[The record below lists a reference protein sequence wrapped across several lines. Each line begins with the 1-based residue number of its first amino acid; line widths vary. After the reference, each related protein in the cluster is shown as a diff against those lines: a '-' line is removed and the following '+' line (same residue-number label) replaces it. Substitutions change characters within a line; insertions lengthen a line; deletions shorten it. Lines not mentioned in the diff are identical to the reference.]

1 MKYTFPL
8 ALLLLA
14 FVNVWLIDRPAR
26 RPLPPPPT
34 QGETRIR
41 FGETEKKTDARRA
54 WIERLHRSAPGTDW
68 RAVEHQTRMER
79 HRANIRQ
86 GLGTRSGCEPGLF
99 ANGWLAGSWR
109 ERGSSNQA
117 GSVFD
122 TEYDPA
128 TNDLWLISAGGSL
141 WRGQL
146 DGSHWEIVNQGL
158 RFTPGLLAFIPN
170 GESRRLI
177 AFTGRLPHFSDDD
190 GYTWAPATGI
200 AHDDRWGN
208 IHAPILV
215 QDSIARI
222 YVLAKPS
229 YWADV
234 QLYRS
239 VDRGESYAPVS
250 TFNTNDF
257 NRLRLTTPHHYNK
270 MLLIEKSA
278 DDTGKIYHAD
288 PENGQLAWVNPGTNL
303 NFGGARAN
311 LAGCAIADSLVLY
324 AYTSPEEGIWEV
336 WRSVDEGMTWSKRGN
351 LPARPWEVGLFIN
364 PQQPDHLYM
373 GEVECYRSLD
383 GGQSWAKIN
392 DWWAYYGDVANT
404 LHADIMQ
411 FDAYQTAD
419 GQPFTLISN
428 HGGISVSH
436 DNLGTVQ
443 NIGLEELNVS
453 QYYSVRTDPT
463 NDQFVYAGSQDQ
475 GLQRS
480 GQFGEAGVTAFQQV
494 ISGDYGHLV
503 FSNDGQYLWTTYPG
517 GWVTYYELPQEE
529 ALSGDFELAS
539 EDESVWLPPLM
550 ESPFPNDK
558 GIYMAGG
565 NLNGG
570 PGSYLL
576 RLDPGPGGISA
587 TQHDFDFA
595 AASGEGELSA
605 IEASPLNPERW
616 YAATT
621 NGRFFTSDDAGQ
633 TWAQTLNF
641 IPEGHYL
648 YGQAVHA
655 SRQQPDEVW
664 LGGSGYS
671 NPPVYRSTDG
681 GQTFE
686 AYSEGLP
693 ATLVFG
699 FASTPDESLLFA
711 ATEAGPYVFIA
722 EEERWYYLGGSCAPA
737 QAYWSVEYLP
747 GQRTARFGTYG
758 RGIWDFELE
767 PAVATANATPAP
779 DRLMVIPNPVNG
791 PFRIQLPTG
800 HWHLQLADA
809 SGRPVQF
816 WEKAAGAIR
825 ADAANLPSGLYTL
838 YARSA
843 GHKALSAKVI
853 VQH

>member
-1 MKYTFPL
+1 MKYAFPL
-8 ALLLLA
+8 ALLLLFSA
-14 FVNVWLIDRPAR
+14 NVCLVDQPGR
-26 RPLPPPPT
+26 RAPMPLPT
-34 QGETRIR
+34 QGETLIY
-41 FGETEKKTDARRA
+41 GAEEKDKAAARQA
-54 WIERLHRSAPGTDW
+54 WIELLHGAAPGTDW
-68 RAVEHQTRMER
+68 RAIEHRTRMR
-79 HRANIRQ
+79 RQ
-86 GLGTRSGCEPGLF
+86 EAKTQGGIGFRSGCEQGLF
-99 ANGWLAGSWR
+99 AEGLLAGSWR
-109 ERGSSNQA
+109 ERGSINQA

-128 TNDLWLISAGGSL
+128 TDEIWLISAGGSL
-141 WRGQL
+141 WRGRL
-146 DGSHWEIVNQGL
+146 DGTQWEVANQDL
-158 RFTPGLLAFIPN
+158 RFTPGLLSFIPHE
-170 GESRRLI
+170 GGRRMI

-190 GYTWAPATGI
+190 GYTWEPAAGI
-200 AHDDRWGN
+200 AHNDRWGN
-208 IHAPILV
+208 IHSPILV
-215 QDSIARI
+215 RDSLSRI

-239 VDRGESYAPVS
+239 TDRGESYAPVS

-270 MLLIEKSA
+270 MFLIEKSA
-278 DDTGKIYHAD
+278 DNTGKIYQAN
-288 PENGQLAWVNPGTNL
+288 PSNGQLTWVNPGTNL

-311 LAGCAIADSLVLY
+311 LVGCAIADSLVLY
-324 AYTSPEEGIWEV
+324 AYTSPEEGIWEA

-351 LPARPWEVGLFIN
+351 LPARPWEVGLFVS
-364 PQQPDHLYM
+364 PQNPDHLYM

-392 DWWAYYGDVANT
+392 DWWAYYSDVANT

-428 HGGISVSH
+428 HGGISVSY
-436 DNLGTVQ
+436 DNLETVQ
-443 NIGLEELNVS
+443 NIGLEGLNVS

-475 GLQRS
+475 GFQRS

-641 IPEGHYL
+641 LPEGHYL
-648 YGQAVHA
+648 YGQAIHA
-655 SRQQPDEVW
+655 SRQQPNEVW

-671 NPPVYRSTDG
+671 NPPAYRSTDG
-681 GQTFE
+681 GSSFE

-693 ATLVFG
+693 PTLVFG

-722 EEERWYYLGGSCAPA
+722 EEERWYYLGGACAPA
-737 QAYWSVEYLP
+737 QAYWSVEYLADSH
-747 GQRTARFGTYG
+747 TARFGTYG

-767 PAVATANATPAP
+767 PAVATAPTTPAP
-779 DRLMVIPNPVNG
+779 AALTVAPNPVDG

-800 HWHLQLADA
+800 HWQLQLIDAAGRPLQSWASA
-809 SGRPVQF
+809 SGTV
-816 WEKAAGAIR
+816 W
-825 ADAANLPSGLYTL
+825 ADAANLPPGFYTL
-838 YARSA
+838 HARSA
-843 GHKALSAKVI
+843 GRSARSAQVI
-853 VQH
+853 VRR